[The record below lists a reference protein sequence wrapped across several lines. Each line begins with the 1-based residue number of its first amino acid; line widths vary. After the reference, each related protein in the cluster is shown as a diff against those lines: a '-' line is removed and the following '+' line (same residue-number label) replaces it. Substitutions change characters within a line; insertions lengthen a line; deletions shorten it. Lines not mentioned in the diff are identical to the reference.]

1 MSPALLL
8 PFYGAKQGLFCNASW
23 WKLIKAEPQN
33 FSGSKQHTGEASENP
48 DQMNKGK
55 KKQYGLSPSASY
67 PVLSIT
73 SNYRYQLTDS
83 GQGYAMMPGQ

>member
-1 MSPALLL
+1 MELSRDYSVMQADGNL
-8 PFYGAKQGLFCNASW
+8 
-23 WKLIKAEPQN
+23 
-33 FSGSKQHTGEASENP
+33 SKQNP
-48 DQMNKGK
+48 KTSVAQSNTRVRQVRIQTRWTKEK